1 MKFNKSILFTTLI
14 ASAVALTACNEEKK
28 VAPANNAQ
36 ATQEKKIDAHQD
48 AKAQFE
54 QAVKIMATKRALTKD
69 AKGNATVSVTYDIE
83 NTGAKAIKAIHWIS
97 AYSFEGKI
105 LYVANLPLDFA
116 DAIPVK
122 AKAIFN
128 ETTALENIPAEF
140 RSTVENPNSNI
151 QTVIGPMS
159 IEFAD
164 GSKIIA
170 NK

>member
-36 ATQEKKIDAHQD
+36 ATQEKKVDAQD
-48 AKAQFE
+48 AKTQFE
-54 QAVKIMATKRALTKD
+54 QAVKITATKRTLAKD

-83 NTGAKAIKAIHWIS
+83 NTGDKAIKAIHWIS

-151 QTVIGPMS
+151 QTIIGPMS

>member
-28 VAPANNAQ
+28 VAPANAQ
-36 ATQEKKIDAHQD
+36 ATQEKKVDAQD

-54 QAVKIMATKRALTKD
+54 QAVKITATKRALTKD
-69 AKGNATVSVTYDIE
+69 AKGNATVSITYDIE

-151 QTVIGPMS
+151 QAIIAPMS

>member
-36 ATQEKKIDAHQD
+36 AAQEKKVDAQD
-48 AKAQFE
+48 AKTQFE
-54 QAVKIMATKRALTKD
+54 QAVKITATKRTLAKD
-69 AKGNATVSVTYDIE
+69 AKGNATVSVTYDVE
-83 NTGAKAIKAIHWIS
+83 NTGAKAIHWIS

-151 QTVIGPMS
+151 QAIIAPMS

>member
-36 ATQEKKIDAHQD
+36 ATQEEKVDAQN
-48 AKAQFE
+48 AKTQFE
-54 QAVKIMATKRALTKD
+54 QAVKITATKRALTKD

-83 NTGAKAIKAIHWIS
+83 NTGDKAIKAIHWIS

-105 LYVANLPLDFA
+105 LY
-116 DAIPVK
+116 
-122 AKAIFN
+122 
-128 ETTALENIPAEF
+128 LENIPAEF

>member
-36 ATQEKKIDAHQD
+36 ATQEKKVDAQD
-48 AKAQFE
+48 AQTQFE
-54 QAVKIMATKRALTKD
+54 QAVKITATRRALTKD

-83 NTGAKAIKAIHWIS
+83 NTGDKAIKAIHWIS

-105 LYVANLPLDFA
+105 LYVVNLPLDFA

-151 QTVIGPMS
+151 QTIIGPMS